1 MTRRAG
7 GKGLRRIAAAGLVL
21 IAGWALATAVA
32 AAGRHQLPPPTRF
45 APDAGESAF
54 DHGFTPADLHTLLQA
69 GRPDGLL
76 PNGNRV
82 MLSLHEEL
90 QAQIFDLFRRFDPLY
105 GVFAAM
111 EPDTGRVVAL
121 VGYRRGGESDPWL
134 PLKAIYPAASLIKVI
149 TASAAIE
156 RGNVSPQDEIS
167 YRGGIY
173 GISRRGIHAQD
184 GRGIP
189 IMTLEEAIARSANA
203 VFGKVAVNHVGGPV
217 LEEYLSKFGF
227 GVKIPFDLPVEMSH
241 GQVPREEFELARTG
255 AGFGEVYVSPLHMAM
270 IMAAVASGGA
280 MPRPVLID
288 RIEDR
293 DGEPLYESSPMK
305 WRDTVL
311 PETANAVVRMM
322 VKTVE
327 MGTSHRTFG
336 TPERTPLLS
345 DMDVAGKTGSL
356 SGWTPSVHFEWFAG
370 VAPVGAPRLALAAL
384 VVNDNR
390 WKIKGSYVGKEAFN
404 SYFGYPSSMPPVYA
418 KARGSRK
425 WTPRTR
431 TTGKGRPTL
440 KAKSMKSRKAMKARK
455 TVKVPKAVKTTKAVK
470 TPKGAKTRKRAS
482 AKTTMRGV
490 GKPLALDLPTPRA
503 GV

>member
-1 MTRRAG
+1 MD
-7 GKGLRRIAAAGLVL
+7 GKGLRRIVAAGIVL
-21 IAGWALATAVA
+21 IAGWTLATAVVA
-32 AAGRHQLPPPTRF
+32 ANRHQLPPPTRT
-45 APDAGESAF
+45 APDSAGSAF

-82 MLSLHEEL
+82 VLSLNEEL

-173 GISRRGIHAQD
+173 GISRRGIHVQD

-189 IMTLEEAIARSANA
+189 KMTLEEAIARSANA

-217 LEEYLSKFGF
+217 LEEYLAKFGF
-227 GVKIPFDLPVEMSH
+227 GQTIPFDLPVETSR
-241 GQVPREEFELARTG
+241 GQVPRDEFELARTG

-270 IMAAVASGGA
+270 IMSAIASGGA
-280 MPRPVLID
+280 MPRPVLVD

-293 DGEPLYESSPMK
+293 DGEPLYESSPVK

-336 TPERTPLLS
+336 NAARTPLLS

-356 SGWTPSVHFEWFAG
+356 SGWTPSRPLRMVRRGRARRVAAACAG
-370 VAPVGAPRLALAAL
+370 GPRGQRRPVEDQGKLRGEGSVQHLLRIPLVDAARVREGAR
-384 VVNDNR
+384 V
-390 WKIKGSYVGKEAFN
+390 
-404 SYFGYPSSMPPVYA
+404 
-418 KARGSRK
+418 RK
-425 WTPRTR
+425 WTRPSRAA
-431 TTGKGRPTL
+431 GKGQPTV
-440 KAKSMKSRKAMKARK
+440 KAKSKVARSR
-455 TVKVPKAVKTTKAVK
+455 
-470 TPKGAKTRKRAS
+470 
-482 AKTTMRGV
+482 
-490 GKPLALDLPTPRA
+490 
-503 GV
+503 

>member
-1 MTRRAG
+1 MTRREG
-7 GKGLRRIAAAGLVL
+7 GKGLPRFAAAGIVL
-21 IAGWALATAVA
+21 IAGWALATAVVA
-32 AAGRHQLPPPTRF
+32 ENRNQLTRPSRS
-45 APDAGESAF
+45 APVTDERAF
-54 DHGFTPADLHTLLQA
+54 EHGFTPADLHTLLLT

-82 MLSLHEEL
+82 SLSLNEEL
-90 QAQIFDLFRRFDPLY
+90 QAQIFNLFRRFDPLY

-134 PLKAIYPAASLIKVI
+134 PLKAIYPAASLIKVV

-173 GISRRGIHAQD
+173 GISRGGLRARD
-184 GRGIP
+184 GRGTP
-189 IMTLEEAIARSANA
+189 SMTLEEAIARSANA
-203 VFGKVAVNHVGGPV
+203 VFGKVAVNDVGGPV
-217 LEEYLSKFGF
+217 LEEYLAKFGF
-227 GVKIPFDLPVEMSH
+227 GERIPFDLPVEPSRA
-241 GQVPREEFELARTG
+241 QVPREEYELARTG
-255 AGFGEVYVSPLHMAM
+255 AGFGEVFVSPLHMAM
-270 IMAAVASGGA
+270 IMSAIASGGA

-293 DGEPLYESSPMK
+293 DGMPLYESSPVK

-336 TPERTPLLS
+336 TPDRTPLLH

-356 SGWTPSVHFEWFAG
+356 SGWTPAVHFEWFAG
-370 VAPVGAPRLALAAL
+370 VAPVGSPRLALSAL

-404 SYFGYPSSMPPVYA
+404 SYFGYPSSMPPIYA
-418 KARGSRK
+418 KARGARK
-425 WTPRTR
+425 WT
-431 TTGKGRPTL
+431 RPVSTQGTAKPVV
-440 KAKSMKSRKAMKARK
+440 KAKSKKGK
-455 TVKVPKAVKTTKAVK
+455 KAV
-470 TPKGAKTRKRAS
+470 KTRKRAP
-482 AKTTMRGV
+482 AKTAGKGA
-490 GKPLALDLPTPRA
+490 GKPLAVNTPTSRP
-503 GV
+503 GG

>member
-1 MTRRAG
+1 MTASAGKKWFRRVV
-7 GKGLRRIAAAGLVL
+7 AAGVVL
-21 IAGWALATAVA
+21 LGVWALATAVVA
-32 AAGRHQLPPPTRF
+32 ANRYQLPQPTRS
-45 APDAGESAF
+45 APDSGGSAF
-54 DHGFTPADLHTLLQA
+54 DHGFTPSDLHTLLQV
-69 GRPDGLL
+69 GRPEGLL

-82 MLSLHEEL
+82 ELSINEEL
-90 QAQIFDLFRRFDPLY
+90 QTQIFALFRRFDPLY

-134 PLKAIYPAASLIKVI
+134 PLKAIYPAASLIKVV

-156 RGNVSPQDEIS
+156 RGKVSPQDEIS

-173 GISRRGIHAQD
+173 GITRRGIHVPD
-184 GRGIP
+184 GKSTPR
-189 IMTLEEAIARSANA
+189 MTLEEAIARSANA
-203 VFGKVAVNHVGGPV
+203 VFGKVAVNNVGGAV
-217 LEEYLSKFGF
+217 LEEYLAKFGF
-227 GVKIPFDLPVEMSH
+227 GQKIPFDLPVEPSR
-241 GQVPREEFELARTG
+241 GQVPREDFELARTG

-270 IMAAVASGGA
+270 IMSAIASGGA
-280 MPRPVLID
+280 MPCPVLID

-293 DGEPLYESSPMK
+293 DGKPLYESSPMK

-336 TPERTPLLS
+336 TPERTPLLN

-370 VAPVGAPRLALAAL
+370 VAPVGSPRLALSAL
-384 VVNDNR
+384 VVNDSR

-418 KARGSRK
+418 KARGTRK
-425 WTPRTR
+425 WTRPHRKF
-431 TTGKGRPTL
+431 GKGVPTVKSKSK
-440 KAKSMKSRKAMKARK
+440 KAK
-455 TVKVPKAVKTTKAVK
+455 KAVRS
-470 TPKGAKTRKRAS
+470 RKRAPGKT
-482 AKTTMRGV
+482 AKKGAA
-490 GKPLALDLPTPRA
+490 KPLAVNASSARA
-503 GV
+503 GG

>member
-1 MTRRAG
+1 
-7 GKGLRRIAAAGLVL
+7 
-21 IAGWALATAVA
+21 
-32 AAGRHQLPPPTRF
+32 
-45 APDAGESAF
+45 
-54 DHGFTPADLHTLLQA
+54 
-69 GRPDGLL
+69 
-76 PNGNRV
+76 
-82 MLSLHEEL
+82 
-90 QAQIFDLFRRFDPLY
+90 
-105 GVFAAM
+105 M

-134 PLKAIYPAASLIKVI
+134 PLKAIYPAASLIKVV

-156 RGNVSPQDEIS
+156 RGKVSPQDEFS

-173 GISRRGIHAQD
+173 GITRGGIHARD
-184 GRGIP
+184 GRGNP
-189 IMTLEEAIARSANA
+189 KMTLEEAIARSANA
-203 VFGKVAVNHVGGPV
+203 VFGKVAVNNVGGPV
-217 LEEYLSKFGF
+217 LEEYLAKFGF
-227 GVKIPFDLPVEMSH
+227 EQKIPFDLPVETSR
-241 GQVPREEFELARTG
+241 GIVPKEEYELARTG

-270 IMAAVASGGA
+270 IMSAIASGGA

-327 MGTSHRTFG
+327 MGTSRRAFAPG
-336 TPERTPLLS
+336 RTPLLQ

-370 VAPVGAPRLALAAL
+370 VAPVGSPRLALSAL
-384 VVNDNR
+384 VVNDSR

-418 KARGSRK
+418 KARGIRK
-425 WTPRTR
+425 WRPVRAVK
-431 TTGKGRPTL
+431 KGNPTV
-440 KAKSMKSRKAMKARK
+440 KAKSKKAGKAARARKAVKARK
-455 TVKVPKAVKTTKAVK
+455 RAP
-470 TPKGAKTRKRAS
+470 AKTAEK
-482 AKTTMRGV
+482 GV
-490 GKPLALDLPTPRA
+490 GRPLAVNSSTARA
-503 GV
+503 GG

>member
-1 MTRRAG
+1 MTRRG
-7 GKGLRRIAAAGLVL
+7 GGRRFRRIVAAGIVL
-21 IAGWALATAVA
+21 LAGWGSASAVLAAS
-32 AAGRHQLPPPTRF
+32 RHQLPAPTRS
-45 APDAGESAF
+45 APDSGGGAF
-54 DHGFTPADLHTLLQA
+54 EHGFTPADLHTLLKA

-76 PNGNRV
+76 PNGVRV
-82 MLSLHEEL
+82 SLSLNEEL

-173 GISRRGIHAQD
+173 GITRGGLHARD
-184 GRGIP
+184 GKGIP
-189 IMTLEEAIARSANA
+189 KMTLEEAIARSANA

-217 LEEYLSKFGF
+217 LEEYLAKFGF
-227 GVKIPFDLPVEMSH
+227 GEKIPFDLPVEASRA
-241 GQVPREEFELARTG
+241 QVPREEFELARTG

-270 IMAAVASGGA
+270 IMSAIASGGA

-293 DGEPLYESSPMK
+293 DGVPLYESSPVK

-336 TPERTPLLS
+336 TPERTPLLH

-356 SGWTPSVHFEWFAG
+356 SGWTPTVHFQWFAG
-370 VAPVGAPRLALAAL
+370 VAPVGSPRLALSAL

-390 WKIKGSYVGKEAFN
+390 GKIKGSYVGKEAFN
-404 SYFGYPSSMPPVYA
+404 TYFGYPSSMPPVYA

-425 WTPRTR
+425 LSMPVRAA
-431 TTGKGRPTL
+431 GKAEPT
-440 KAKSMKSRKAMKARK
+440 AKVKSKKGKKTAKARK
-455 TVKVPKAVKTTKAVK
+455 RP
-470 TPKGAKTRKRAS
+470 PAKTAEK
-482 AKTTMRGV
+482 GV
-490 GKPLALDLPTPRA
+490 GKSLAVNSSPARP
-503 GV
+503 GG

>member
-1 MTRRAG
+1 MTRRAD
-7 GKGLRRIAAAGLVL
+7 GKGLRRIVSAGIVL
-21 IAGWALATAVA
+21 LAGWALAAVVV
-32 AAGRHQLPPPTRF
+32 AGDRHQLSPPTRS
-45 APDAGESAF
+45 APDSGGGAF

-82 MLSLHEEL
+82 VLSLNEEL
-90 QAQIFDLFRRFDPLY
+90 QAQIFQLFRRFDPLY

-134 PLKAIYPAASLIKVI
+134 PLKAIYPAASLIKVV

-156 RGNVSPQDEIS
+156 RGKVSPQDEIS

-173 GISRRGIHAQD
+173 GITRGGIHVRD
-184 GRGIP
+184 GRGVP
-189 IMTLEEAIARSANA
+189 KMTLEEAIARSANA

-217 LEEYLSKFGF
+217 LEEYLTKFGF
-227 GVKIPFDLPVEMSH
+227 GMKIPFDLPVETSRAE
-241 GQVPREEFELARTG
+241 VPREEFELARTG

-270 IMAAVASGGA
+270 IMSAIASGGA

-293 DGEPLYESSPMK
+293 DGQPLNESSPVK

-336 TPERTPLLS
+336 TPERTPLLH
-345 DMDVAGKTGSL
+345 DMDVAAKTGSL
-356 SGWTPSVHFEWFAG
+356 SGWTPTVHFEWFAG
-370 VAPVGAPRLALAAL
+370 VAPVGSPRLALAAL
-384 VVNDNR
+384 VVNDGR

-404 SYFGYPSSMPPVYA
+404 SYFGYPSTMPPIYA
-418 KARGSRK
+418 KARGTTKVSASSRIVRK
-425 WTPRTR
+425 KGALAKSKV
-431 TTGKGRPTL
+431 GKGR
-440 KAKSMKSRKAMKARK
+440 KAASARRRTRGKTARKAA
-455 TVKVPKAVKTTKAVK
+455 
-470 TPKGAKTRKRAS
+470 
-482 AKTTMRGV
+482 
-490 GKPLALDLPTPRA
+490 GKPLAVNSPAART
-503 GV
+503 GG

>member
-1 MTRRAG
+1 MTTG
-7 GKGLRRIAAAGLVL
+7 ILVV
-21 IAGWALATAVA
+21 AGWALATAVE
-32 AAGRHQLPPPTRF
+32 AGDRHQLSAPTRS
-45 APDAGESAF
+45 APDSGGSAY
-54 DHGFTPADLHTLLQA
+54 DHGFTPADLHSLLLA

-76 PNGNRV
+76 PNGSRV
-82 MLSLHEEL
+82 SLSLNGEL
-90 QAQIFDLFRRFDPLY
+90 QAQIFALFRRFDPLY

-134 PLKAIYPAASLIKVI
+134 PLKAIYPAASLIKVV

-173 GISRRGIHAQD
+173 GITRGGIRAQD

-189 IMTLEEAIARSANA
+189 KMTLEEAIARSANA

-217 LEEYLSKFGF
+217 LEEYLTKFGF
-227 GVKIPFDLPVEMSH
+227 GQKIPFDLPVEPSRA
-241 GQVPREEFELARTG
+241 QVPREDFELARTG
-255 AGFGEVYVSPLHMAM
+255 AGFGEVYVSPLHVAM
-270 IMAAVASGGA
+270 IMSAIASGGA

-293 DGEPLYESSPMK
+293 DGEPLYESSPVK

-336 TPERTPLLS
+336 SPERTPLLH

-370 VAPVGAPRLALAAL
+370 VAPVGSPRLALSAL

-404 SYFGYPSSMPPVYA
+404 TYFGYPSSMPPVYA
-418 KARGSRK
+418 KARGTNKLIRPVS
-425 WTPRTR
+425 TR
-431 TTGKGRPTL
+431 GKEEPTV
-440 KAKSMKSRKAMKARK
+440 KAKSKKGKKSA
-455 TVKVPKAVKTTKAVK
+455 KV
-470 TPKGAKTRKRAS
+470 RKRAP
-482 AKTTMRGV
+482 AKTAEKTV
-490 GKPLALDLPTPRA
+490 GKPLAVNASPARP
-503 GV
+503 GG

>member
-1 MTRRAG
+1 MTRRAC
-7 GKGLRRIAAAGLVL
+7 GKRFLRITAAGIVL
-21 IAGWALATAVA
+21 LAGWALATAVVA
-32 AAGRHQLPPPTRF
+32 ANRHQLPPPTRSE
-45 APDAGESAF
+45 PDSGGSAF
-54 DHGFTPADLHTLLQA
+54 DHGFTPADLHAFLQA
-69 GRPDGLL
+69 GRPDGIL

-82 MLSLHEEL
+82 ALSLNEEL
-90 QAQIFDLFRRFDPLY
+90 QAQIFALFRRFDPLY

-156 RGNVSPQDEIS
+156 RGKVSPQDEFS

-173 GISRRGIHAQD
+173 GITRGGIHARD
-184 GRGIP
+184 GRGTP
-189 IMTLEEAIARSANA
+189 KMTLEEAIARSANA

-217 LEEYLSKFGF
+217 LEEYLAKFGF
-227 GVKIPFDLPVEMSH
+227 GQKIPFDLPVETSL
-241 GQVPREEFELARTG
+241 GQVPKGEFELARTG

-270 IMAAVASGGA
+270 IMSAIASGGA

-293 DGEPLYESSPMK
+293 DGKPLYESSPEK

-311 PETANAVVRMM
+311 PETANAVVGMM

-336 TPERTPLLS
+336 TPGRTPLLQ

-370 VAPVGAPRLALAAL
+370 VAPVGSPRLALSAL

-404 SYFGYPSSMPPVYA
+404 SYFGYPSSMPPLYA

-425 WTPRTR
+425 WTRPVRTA
-431 TTGKGRPTL
+431 GKGEPTV
-440 KAKSMKSRKAMKARK
+440 KAKSKKGKKAVKARK
-455 TVKVPKAVKTTKAVK
+455 RAP
-470 TPKGAKTRKRAS
+470 AKTAEKD
-482 AKTTMRGV
+482 V
-490 GKPLALDLPTPRA
+490 GKPLAVNSSPARP
-503 GV
+503 GG

>member
-1 MTRRAG
+1 MPGDEGVTRRAA
-7 GKGLRRIAAAGLVL
+7 GKRFLRVVAAGSIL
-21 IAGWALATAVA
+21 IAGWALATAVFA
-32 AAGRHQLPPPTRF
+32 ANRHQLAPPTRS
-45 APDAGESAF
+45 APDSGGAF
-54 DHGFTPADLHTLLQA
+54 DHGFTPADLQTLLQA
-69 GRPDGLL
+69 GRPDGVL
-76 PNGNRV
+76 PNGSRV
-82 MLSLHEEL
+82 ALSLNEEL

-134 PLKAIYPAASLIKVI
+134 PLKAIYPAASLIKVV

-173 GISRRGIHAQD
+173 GITRGGIRARD
-184 GRGIP
+184 GKGGP
-189 IMTLEEAIARSANA
+189 KMTLEEAIARSANA
-203 VFGKVAVNHVGGPV
+203 VFGKVAVNHVGGPA
-217 LEEYLSKFGF
+217 LEEYLEKFGF
-227 GVKIPFDLPVEMSH
+227 HQQIPFDLPVEASRA
-241 GQVPREEFELARTG
+241 QVPREEFELARTG

-270 IMAAVASGGA
+270 IMSAIASGGA

-293 DGEPLYESSPMK
+293 EGTLLYESSPVK

-336 TPERTPLLS
+336 SPERTPLLY
-345 DMDVAGKTGSL
+345 DMDVAAKTGSL

-370 VAPVGAPRLALAAL
+370 VAPVGSPRLALSAL

-404 SYFGYPSSMPPVYA
+404 SYFGYPSSLPPVYA

-425 WTPRTR
+425 WTRPSRTAR
-431 TTGKGRPTL
+431 KGEPTV
-440 KAKSMKSRKAMKARK
+440 KAKSKKGRKAAKARK
-455 TVKVPKAVKTTKAVK
+455 RAPAKTAE
-470 TPKGAKTRKRAS
+470 KGA
-482 AKTTMRGV
+482 
-490 GKPLALDLPTPRA
+490 GKPLAVNSSNARA
-503 GV
+503 GG

>member
-7 GKGLRRIAAAGLVL
+7 GKRFRRIVAACIALV
-21 IAGWALATAVA
+21 AGWALATVVVA
-32 AAGRHQLPPPTRF
+32 ENRHQLSPPTRS
-45 APDAGESAF
+45 APDSGGSAF

-69 GRPDGLL
+69 GRPDGIL

-82 MLSLHEEL
+82 MLSLNEEL

-121 VGYRRGGESDPWL
+121 VGYRRGGESDPLL
-134 PLKAIYPAASLIKVI
+134 PLKAIYPAASLIKVV

-156 RGNVSPQDEIS
+156 RGKVSPQDEIS

-173 GISRRGIHAQD
+173 GITRGGIHTRD

-189 IMTLEEAIARSANA
+189 KMTLEEAIARSANA

-217 LEEYLSKFGF
+217 LEEYLAKFGF
-227 GVKIPFDLPVEMSH
+227 GQKIPFDLPVETSR
-241 GQVPREEFELARTG
+241 GQVPREEYELARTG

-270 IMAAVASGGA
+270 IMSAIASGGA

-288 RIEDR
+288 RVEDR
-293 DGEPLYESSPMK
+293 DGKPLYESSPVK

-336 TPERTPLLS
+336 SPERTPLLQ
-345 DMDVAGKTGSL
+345 DMDVAAKTGTL
-356 SGWTPSVHFEWFAG
+356 SGWTPRVHFEWFAG
-370 VAPVGAPRLALAAL
+370 VAPVGSPRLALSAL
-384 VVNDNR
+384 VVNDGR

-404 SYFGYPSSMPPVYA
+404 TYFGYPSSMPPVYA
-418 KARGSRK
+418 KAHATRK
-425 WTPRTR
+425 WTRPARTA
-431 TTGKGRPTL
+431 GKGEP
-440 KAKSMKSRKAMKARK
+440 
-455 TVKVPKAVKTTKAVK
+455 TVKVKSIKGKKAMRARKRTPAKTAG
-470 TPKGAKTRKRAS
+470 KGAGKR
-482 AKTTMRGV
+482 
-490 GKPLALDLPTPRA
+490 LAVNSYNARA
-503 GV
+503 GG

>member
-1 MTRRAG
+1 MATG
-7 GKGLRRIAAAGLVL
+7 ILLV
-21 IAGWALATAVA
+21 AGWALATAVA
-32 AAGRHQLPPPTRF
+32 AANRHQLPPPTRS
-45 APDAGESAF
+45 APDSGGGAF

-76 PNGNRV
+76 PNGSRV
-82 MLSLHEEL
+82 TLSLNEEL
-90 QAQIFDLFRRFDPLY
+90 QAQIFALFRRFDPLY

-134 PLKAIYPAASLIKVI
+134 PLKAIYPAASLIKVV

-156 RGNVSPQDEIS
+156 RGKVSPQDEIS

-173 GISRRGIHAQD
+173 GITRGGIHARD
-184 GRGIP
+184 GRGTP
-189 IMTLEEAIARSANA
+189 KMTLEEAIARSANA

-217 LEEYLSKFGF
+217 LEEYLAKFGF
-227 GVKIPFDLPVEMSH
+227 DQNIPFDLPVEPSR
-241 GQVPREEFELARTG
+241 GQVPKEEYELARTG

-270 IMAAVASGGA
+270 IMSAIASGGA

-293 DGEPLYESSPMK
+293 DGKPLYESSPVK
-305 WRDTVL
+305 WRDTVF

-336 TPERTPLLS
+336 SPERTPLLH

-370 VAPVGAPRLALAAL
+370 VAPVGSPRLALSAL

-418 KARGSRK
+418 KARGTRK
-425 WTPRTR
+425 WTRPARTAGKTA
-431 TTGKGRPTL
+431 TTV
-440 KAKSMKSRKAMKARK
+440 KAKSKKGGK
-455 TVKVPKAVKTTKAVK
+455 TVRA
-470 TPKGAKTRKRAS
+470 RKRAP
-482 AKTTMRGV
+482 AKTAEKGV
-490 GKPLALDLPTPRA
+490 AKPLAVNSSAAKA
-503 GV
+503 GG

>member
-1 MTRRAG
+1 MIHRAR
-7 GKGLRRIAAAGLVL
+7 GKGFRWIAAAGSVL
-21 IAGWALATAVA
+21 FAGWAVATAVVA
-32 AAGRHQLPPPTRF
+32 ANRHDLPGPTRS
-45 APDAGESAF
+45 APDAGGSAF
-54 DHGFTPADLHTLLQA
+54 GYGFTPQDLHALLQT
-69 GRPDGLL
+69 GRSDGFL

-82 MLSLHEEL
+82 NLSLNEEL

-134 PLKAIYPAASLIKVI
+134 PLKAIYPAASLIKVV

-156 RGNVSPQDEIS
+156 RGKVSPDEEIS

-173 GISRRGIHAQD
+173 GITRGGIRARD
-184 GRGIP
+184 GKGIP
-189 IMTLEEAIARSANA
+189 KMTLEEAIARSANA
-203 VFGKVAVNHVGGPV
+203 VFGKVAVNYVGGPV
-217 LEEYLSKFGF
+217 LEEYLAKFGF
-227 GVKIPFDLPVEMSH
+227 GQKIPFDLPVEPSR
-241 GQVPREEFELARTG
+241 GQVPLEEYELARTG

-270 IMAAVASGGA
+270 IMSAIASGGS

-293 DGEPLYESSPMK
+293 DGQLLYESSPAK

-336 TPERTPLLS
+336 TPARTPLLQ

-356 SGWTPSVHFEWFAG
+356 SGWTPRVHFEWFAG
-370 VAPVGAPRLALAAL
+370 VAPVGSPRLALSAL
-384 VVNDNR
+384 VVNDQR

-404 SYFGYPSSMPPVYA
+404 SYFGYPSSMPPMYS

-425 WTPRTR
+425 FR
-431 TTGKGRPTL
+431 
-440 KAKSMKSRKAMKARK
+440 AKARAAK
-455 TVKVPKAVKTTKAVK
+455 KGEPAVK
-470 TPKGAKTRKRAS
+470 G
-482 AKTTMRGV
+482 
-490 GKPLALDLPTPRA
+490 
-503 GV
+503 

>member
-7 GKGLRRIAAAGLVL
+7 GVTFLRILATGIAL
-21 IAGWALATAVA
+21 IVGWALATTVA
-32 AAGRHQLPPPTRF
+32 AADRHRLSPPTRS
-45 APDAGESAF
+45 APDSGGNAF

-76 PNGNRV
+76 PNGSRV
-82 MLSLHEEL
+82 ALSLNEEL
-90 QAQIFDLFRRFDPLY
+90 QAQIFGLFRRFDPLY

-134 PLKAIYPAASLIKVI
+134 PLKAIYPAASLIKVV

-156 RGNVSPQDEIS
+156 RGKVSPQDEIS

-173 GISRRGIHAQD
+173 GITRGGIHARD

-189 IMTLEEAIARSANA
+189 KMTLEEAIARSANA
-203 VFGKVAVNHVGGPV
+203 VFGKVAVNHVGGAV
-217 LEEYLSKFGF
+217 LEEYLDKFGF
-227 GVKIPFDLPVEMSH
+227 GQKIPFDLPVETSR
-241 GQVPREEFELARTG
+241 GQVPKEEYELARTG

-270 IMAAVASGGA
+270 IMSAIASGGA

-293 DGEPLYESSPMK
+293 DGKPLYESSPVK
-305 WRDTVL
+305 WRDSVL

-336 TPERTPLLS
+336 TPARTPLLH
-345 DMDVAGKTGSL
+345 DMDVAAKTGSL

-370 VAPVGAPRLALAAL
+370 VAPVGSPRLALAAL

-418 KARGSRK
+418 KARGTRK
-425 WTPRTR
+425 WTRPDRTA
-431 TTGKGRPTL
+431 GKGEPTV
-440 KAKSMKSRKAMKARK
+440 KAKSKKAKKVAKARRK
-455 TVKVPKAVKTTKAVK
+455 RSP
-470 TPKGAKTRKRAS
+470 AKTAGQ
-482 AKTTMRGV
+482 GV
-490 GKPLALDLPTPRA
+490 VKPLAVNASTARA
-503 GV
+503 GG

>member
-1 MTRRAG
+1 VIGRTG
-7 GKGLRRIAAAGLVL
+7 GKRLGRLVAAGVILL
-21 IAGWALATAVA
+21 AGWALATAVGA
-32 AAGRHQLPPPTRF
+32 ANRHQLPPPTRS
-45 APDAGESAF
+45 APDSGDGAF
-54 DHGFTPADLHTLLQA
+54 DHGFTPADLHTLLQE

-76 PNGNRV
+76 PNGSRV
-82 MLSLHEEL
+82 VLSLNEEL
-90 QAQIFDLFRRFDPLY
+90 QARIFDLFRRFDPLY

-134 PLKAIYPAASLIKVI
+134 PLKAIYPAASLVKVI

-156 RGNVSPQDEIS
+156 RGKVSPQDEIS

-173 GISRRGIHAQD
+173 GISRRGLHARD

-189 IMTLEEAIARSANA
+189 KMTLEEAIALSANA

-217 LEEYLSKFGF
+217 LEEYLAKFGF
-227 GVKIPFDLPVEMSH
+227 GEKIPFDLPVESSR
-241 GQVPREEFELARTG
+241 GQVPKDEYELARTG

-270 IMAAVASGGA
+270 IMSAIASGGA

-288 RIEDR
+288 RIEDS
-293 DGEPLYESSPMK
+293 DGMPLYESSPMK

-311 PETANAVVRMM
+311 PETANAVVHMM

-336 TPERTPLLS
+336 TPERTPLLN
-345 DMDVAGKTGSL
+345 DMDVAAKTGSL

-370 VAPVGAPRLALAAL
+370 VAPVGSPRLALSAL

-390 WKIKGSYVGKEAFN
+390 WRIKGSYVGKEAFN
-404 SYFGYPSSMPPVYA
+404 SYFGYPSSMPPAYA

-425 WTPRTR
+425 WTRPGRKAR
-431 TTGKGRPTL
+431 KGHPQV
-440 KAKSMKSRKAMKARK
+440 KAKSKKGRKAAR
-455 TVKVPKAVKTTKAVK
+455 
-470 TPKGAKTRKRAS
+470 TRKRAP
-482 AKTTMRGV
+482 AKTVKKGA
-490 GKPLALDLPTPRA
+490 GKPLAVSA
-503 GV
+503 SSEGSGG

>member
-1 MTRRAG
+1 VPGEESVTRREG
-7 GKGLRRIAAAGLVL
+7 GKGLRRIAAAGIVL
-21 IAGWALATAVA
+21 IAVWAVATAVMA
-32 AAGRHQLPPPTRF
+32 ANRHQLPPPTRS
-45 APDAGESAF
+45 APDSGESAF
-54 DHGFTPADLHTLLQA
+54 DHGFTPTDLHTLLQA

-82 MLSLHEEL
+82 VLSLNEEL
-90 QAQIFDLFRRFDPLY
+90 QSEIFELFRRFDPLF

-173 GISRRGIHAQD
+173 GITRRGIHARD

-189 IMTLEEAIARSANA
+189 KMTLEEAIARSANA
-203 VFGKVAVNHVGGPV
+203 VFGKVAVNDVGGPV
-217 LEEYLSKFGF
+217 LEEYLAKFGF
-227 GVKIPFDLPVEMSH
+227 GAKIPFDLPVESSH

-270 IMAAVASGGA
+270 IMSAIASGGA
-280 MPRPVLID
+280 MPRPILID
-288 RIEDR
+288 RIENSE
-293 DGEPLYESSPMK
+293 GMPLYESSPMK

-327 MGTSHRTFG
+327 IGTSHRTFG
-336 TPERTPLLS
+336 TPERTPLLH
-345 DMDVAGKTGSL
+345 DMDVAAKTGSL

-370 VAPVGAPRLALAAL
+370 VAPVGSPRLALSAL

-404 SYFGYPSSMPPVYA
+404 SYFGYPSSVPPVYS

-425 WTPRTR
+425 WTRSSR
-431 TTGKGRPTL
+431 KAGKGKPAV
-440 KAKSMKSRKAMKARK
+440 KAKSKKGG
-455 TVKVPKAVKTTKAVK
+455 KAVKAGKRA
-470 TPKGAKTRKRAS
+470 PAKTAGK
-482 AKTTMRGV
+482 GP
-490 GKPLALDLPTPRA
+490 GKPLAVSVSPARP
-503 GV
+503 GG

>member
-7 GKGLRRIAAAGLVL
+7 GRWLHRIAAAGVVL
-21 IAGWALATAVA
+21 LAGWALATAVVA
-32 AAGRHQLPPPTRF
+32 ANRHQLPQPTRS
-45 APDAGESAF
+45 APDSGGSAF

-82 MLSLHEEL
+82 ALSLNEEL
-90 QAQIFDLFRRFDPLY
+90 QGQIFELFRRFDPLY

-134 PLKAIYPAASLIKVI
+134 PLKAIYPAASLIKVV

-156 RGNVSPQDEIS
+156 RGKVSPQDEIS

-173 GISRRGIHAQD
+173 GITRGGIHARD

-189 IMTLEEAIARSANA
+189 KMTLEEAIARSANA
-203 VFGKVAVNHVGGPV
+203 VFGNVAVNRVGGPV
-217 LEEYLSKFGF
+217 LEEYLAKFGF
-227 GVKIPFDLPVEMSH
+227 GEKIPFDLPVETSL
-241 GQVPREEFELARTG
+241 GQVPREEFQLARTG

-270 IMAAVASGGA
+270 IMSAIASGGA

-293 DGEPLYESSPMK
+293 EGKPLYESTPVK

-336 TPERTPLLS
+336 TPERTPLLH

-370 VAPVGAPRLALAAL
+370 VAPVESPRLALSAL

-404 SYFGYPSSMPPVYA
+404 SYFGYPSSLPPVYS

-425 WTPRTR
+425 WTRSAR
-431 TTGKGRPTL
+431 KAGKGAPTV
-440 KAKSMKSRKAMKARK
+440 KAKSK
-455 TVKVPKAVKTTKAVK
+455 
-470 TPKGAKTRKRAS
+470 KGAKAARVRKRAP
-482 AKTTMRGV
+482 AKTAEKAA
-490 GKPLALDLPTPRA
+490 GKSMAVNPSSRA
-503 GV
+503 GG